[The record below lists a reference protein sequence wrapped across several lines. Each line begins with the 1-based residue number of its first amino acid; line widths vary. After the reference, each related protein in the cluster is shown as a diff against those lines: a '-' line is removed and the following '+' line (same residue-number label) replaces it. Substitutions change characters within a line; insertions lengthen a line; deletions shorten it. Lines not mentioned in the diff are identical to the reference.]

1 MRVNLLFDM
10 PKAYV
15 LINCDSGAE
24 SVVIDSIKSIENVTS
39 CNVVYGVYDIIIEI
53 KYETMRQ
60 LQDLIQ
66 NKLRKVNKI
75 RTTLTLIPFDF

>member
-1 MRVNLLFDM
+1 MRVNLLSDM

-15 LINCDSGAE
+15 LINCNSGDE

-53 KYETMRQ
+53 KYETMNQ

-66 NKLRKVNKI
+66 NKLRKVNNI

>member
-1 MRVNLLFDM
+1 M

-24 SVVIDSIKSIENVTS
+24 SVVIDSIKLIESVTS
-39 CNVVYGVYDIIIEI
+39 YNVVYGVYDIIIEI
-53 KYETMRQ
+53 SYETMNQ
-60 LQDLIQ
+60 LRDLIQ
-66 NKLRKVNKI
+66 KRLRKINKI

>member
-1 MRVNLLFDM
+1 MRVNLLSDM

-15 LINCDSGAE
+15 LINCNSGDE

-53 KYETMRQ
+53 KYETMNQ

-66 NKLRKVNKI
+66 DKLRKVNNI

>member
-24 SVVIDSIKSIENVTS
+24 SVVIDSIKSIKNVTS
-39 CNVVYGVYDIIIEI
+39 CNTVYGVYDIIIEI
-53 KYETMRQ
+53 KYETMDQ

-66 NKLRKVNKI
+66 NKLRKINKI

>member
-15 LINCDSGAE
+15 LINCDSGNE

-53 KYETMRQ
+53 KYETMNQ

>member
-1 MRVNLLFDM
+1 MRVNLLSDM

-15 LINCDSGAE
+15 LINCNSGDE

-53 KYETMRQ
+53 KYESMNQ

-66 NKLRKVNKI
+66 NKLRKVNNI